1 MLTLIEEIDLRIA
14 ELQAQEP
21 LDMAQFEEMKRRP
34 NASVFDQDFEDDDFR
49 WDV

>member
-1 MLTLIEEIDLRIA
+1 MLALIQEIELRIA

-21 LDMAQFEEMKRRP
+21 MDMARYEAMKMRP
-34 NASVFDQDFEDDDFR
+34 NASIHDQDWEPEDFR

>member
-1 MLTLIEEIDLRIA
+1 MLALIQEIELRIA

-21 LDMAQFEEMKRRP
+21 MDMARFEEMKMRP